1 MLFVE
6 TQERTSHEEQ
16 EGKDLKIIISTI
28 IYKGLTYTV
37 ITEFHF
43 LSHVY

>member
-6 TQERTSHEEQ
+6 TQEKTSREQ
-16 EGKDLKIIISTI
+16 QKGKDLKIIISTI
-28 IYKGLTYTV
+28 IYERLTYAI

-43 LSHVY
+43 PSHVH